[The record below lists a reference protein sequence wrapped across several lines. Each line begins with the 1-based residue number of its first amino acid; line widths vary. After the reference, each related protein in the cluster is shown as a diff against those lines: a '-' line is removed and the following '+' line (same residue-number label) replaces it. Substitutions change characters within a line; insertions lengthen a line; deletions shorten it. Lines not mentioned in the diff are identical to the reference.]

1 MWDDVIIEINL
12 FEDLLSLWFLK
23 EKGEMKEGNTQINAY
38 FLICKQLKELLTHW
52 YKSVQI
58 LRRLEDM
65 GKSRQIKS
73 LVKGGKGRT

>member
-38 FLICKQLKELLTHW
+38 FLICKQLKELLTH
-52 YKSVQI
+52 
-58 LRRLEDM
+58 
-65 GKSRQIKS
+65 
-73 LVKGGKGRT
+73 